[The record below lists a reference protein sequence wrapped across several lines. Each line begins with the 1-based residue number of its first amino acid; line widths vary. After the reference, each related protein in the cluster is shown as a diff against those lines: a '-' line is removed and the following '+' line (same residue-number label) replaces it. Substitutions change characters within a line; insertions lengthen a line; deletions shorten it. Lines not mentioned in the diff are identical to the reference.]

1 MRGFERVVALPDP
14 KKCVLPSRINSL
26 EVQTNLFHDPDG
38 IKRNYLPQIPDASK
52 VILCG

>member
-26 EVQTNLFHDPDG
+26 EVQTNLFHDPERIKLHDPER
-38 IKRNYLPQIPDASK
+38 IKRN
-52 VILCG
+52 